1 MMCSGCGALSGS
13 GTLSLPGI
21 AIWVVQTA
29 SDDIYVSFSSFLL
42 GGVLLFCYQSIIKNR
57 LPH

>member
-29 SDDIYVSFSSFLL
+29 CNDIYVSFPVSCW
-42 GGVLLFCYQSIIKNR
+42 VEFCCFVISQLDLNR

>member
-42 GGVLLFCYQSIIKNR
+42 GGVFVVLLSVNY
-57 LPH
+57 